1 MFGQDGRLKMAAGEE
16 NLPNKILSLIV
27 FVGAIIITIF
37 FLGGLKGVEKIASE
51 VLIVSDPDYSNR
63 CGFGSVFKYRNVS
76 SLNLHKNES

>member
-1 MFGQDGRLKMAAGEE
+1 MFGQDGRLKMAAGRRELAE
-16 NLPNKILSLIV
+16 QNLV